1 MSQYYLYHISW
12 CNVPDAIS
20 TTLLDAMSQLS
31 LPHRLMQ
38 CPSYYL
44 YHITWCNI
52 PVTISTT
59 SLDAMSQL
67 LSLLHLLMQCS
78 SGHTQGTLSNLAAS
92 FCLQES
98 LPHSTKQEFSH
109 LSLYHKNQ
117 QKSQTMLTGKLN
129 SICHCTT
136 FQVHRHTHTCIH
148 ILTHTFIYSHINTSP
163 HHFFNVCV
171 CVCVC
176 VCAWLK
182 SQATQTVVCSL
193 VLSVGLL

>member
-67 LSLLHLLMQCS
+67 LSLPHHLMQCPSYYLYYISWCNAVLATHKGHYPTLQPVFAYKRVYHTALSKS
-78 SGHTQGTLSNLAAS
+78 SHTFLSIIKTNRSPKQCLQANLTLSVIVQH
-92 FCLQES
+92 FKFTDT
-98 LPHSTKQEFSH
+98 HTHVYTFSH
-109 LSLYHKNQ
+109 TLS
-117 QKSQTMLTGKLN
+117 
-129 SICHCTT
+129 
-136 FQVHRHTHTCIH
+136 FTHT
-148 ILTHTFIYSHINTSP
+148 
-163 HHFFNVCV
+163 
-171 CVCVC
+171 
-176 VCAWLK
+176 
-182 SQATQTVVCSL
+182 
-193 VLSVGLL
+193 